1 MKTKLCVL
9 LAALMAGVL
18 FTGCAFLAVGAA
30 AGAAGAGAVAYV
42 NGELKVTESM
52 SLDTAYKAAEMAL
65 ANLKMD
71 IVKSDK
77 DGLAAKM
84 EVQATADKKATI
96 HLRKLADKSTEV
108 RIRVGV
114 FGDESIARQIHAK
127 MQANVEV
134 AQKSK

>member
-1 MKTKLCVL
+1 M

-52 SLDTAYKAAEMAL
+52 SLDTAYKASEMAF

-71 IVKSDK
+71 VVKSEK
-77 DGLAAKM
+77 DGQVAKI
-84 EVQATADKKATI
+84 EALATADKKVTV

-114 FGDESIARQIHAK
+114 FGDETIARQIHAK

-134 AQKSK
+134 AQKAK

>member
-1 MKTKLCVL
+1 M

-52 SLDTAYKAAEMAL
+52 SLDTAYKAAELAL
-65 ANLKMD
+65 VNLKMD
-71 IVKSDK
+71 TVKAEK
-77 DGLAAKM
+77 NGLNAKI
-84 EVQATADKKATI
+84 EVLATTGKKATI
-96 HLRKLADKSTEV
+96 QLRKLGDKSTEV

-114 FGDESIARQIHAK
+114 FGDETIARQIHDK

-134 AQKSK
+134 ALKSK